1 MGVVDPTPRQRKRA
15 PLQKHRWLKRLG
27 WFLLGL
33 VGGGAL
39 IGCCSFS
46 GPGHVGPV
54 TDHFDG
60 DTFHNLEPTEHA
72 GIGNFLKWQVGRE
85 QGAWEMKPDETPGEP
100 PPPRVGAGELR
111 VTFIGHATTLVQQ
124 DGQNILTD
132 PVYSDRVTPV
142 NGVGPRR
149 HRPPGIRFEDLPAI
163 DAVVVSHNHYDHLD
177 LPTLKRL
184 YEAHHPKFF
193 VGLGNA
199 ALLAAEGIEGVM
211 ELDWWQSA
219 ELGGVR
225 VHSVPARHFSGRG
238 LCDRDKT
245 LWTGWVVRGA
255 AGVTYFA
262 GDTGM
267 GQHFAAIRAR
277 FGRPRLALLP
287 IGAYLPR
294 WFMSPIHI
302 DPTQAVEAHQIL
314 GATRSVAIH
323 FDTFA
328 LADEAMGQ
336 APKDLAAAR
345 EAAGVDE
352 DAFWVLDFGEGRD
365 VPR

>member
-1 MGVVDPTPRQRKRA
+1 MAKTTSRHGSRPNKR
-15 PLQKHRWLKRLG
+15 RWLRRLG

-60 DTFHNLEPTEHA
+60 DRFHNLEPTEHA
-72 GIGNFLKWQVGRE
+72 GVGKFLKWQVGRE
-85 QGAWEMKPDETPGEP
+85 QGAWEMKPDEAPGEP
-100 PPPRVGAGELR
+100 PPRRVGTGELR
-111 VTFIGHATTLVQQ
+111 VTFIGHATMLVQQ
-124 DGQNILTD
+124 DGKNILTD

-142 NGVGPRR
+142 DGLGPRR
-149 HRPPGIRFEDLPAI
+149 HRPPGIRWEDLPEI

-184 YEAHHPKFF
+184 QQAHHPKFF

-199 ALLAAEGIEGVM
+199 ALLAAEGIDGVM

-219 ELGGVR
+219 ELGSLR

-245 LWTGWVVRGA
+245 LWTGWVFRGA

-267 GQHFAAIRAR
+267 GEHFAAIRAR

-302 DPTQAVEAHQIL
+302 DPAQAVEAHQIL
-314 GATRSVAIH
+314 GATRSAAIH

-345 EAAGVDE
+345 TAAGVDE
-352 DAFWVLDFGEGRD
+352 DAFWVLGFGEGRD